1 MSSCLHRPERVE
13 HDPRLKRVIEIVNA
27 RNEESY
33 VVGGVL
39 RSRLC
44 GLPDGADLDM
54 AIRGDGFR
62 IAQEI
67 AEALG
72 KGATFVP
79 LDRSRGTGR
88 VVLTAQ
94 PRMSVDISSFRGN
107 SIEEDLRSRDFTINA
122 LALDVSSFRD
132 GEMTHVLDPTGG
144 RQDLRD
150 RIVRACSSTAFLED
164 PLRILRA
171 FRFAACLGLSISGET
186 KSAIA
191 NHAELLPS
199 VAVERIRDELFD
211 ILSSPCAA
219 AALKEMEE
227 LGVVTAVFPE
237 LKPMKECSQNWYHHL
252 AVWEHTV
259 EGIRNVERIVSEA
272 EDIFGSLGET
282 VRAYLEG
289 EIVVARPRAALVKLA
304 MLFHD
309 SGKPATRT
317 VDPGGRIRF
326 FGHEKTSTEIAESAW
341 RHLQL
346 ATREIRIALGWV
358 AGHMRPG
365 ILLNPGVT
373 RRAIYRLCHHYGEDV
388 IGLFVLFLADLAAS
402 QGPERRPGADK
413 QAEQSVKRAL
423 DYCFTENAQTPRLL
437 GGRDLITIFGLQ
449 EGPEIGYILGR
460 LAELQGSGEITT
472 RDDAL
477 AAVPHLLRDRIQ
489 DDRVR
494 VIPRGA
500 FRDQE

>member
-1 MSSCLHRPERVE
+1 MSSYVHRPERVE
-13 HDPRLKRVIEIVNA
+13 HDPRLKRVIEILDA
-27 RNEESY
+27 RSEESY
-33 VVGGVL
+33 VVGGIL

-44 GLPDGADLDM
+44 GLPDAADLDV
-54 AIRGDGFR
+54 AVRGDGLR

-79 LDRSRGTGR
+79 LDRGRGTGR

-107 SIEEDLRSRDFTINA
+107 SIEEDLRHRDFTINA

-132 GEMTHVLDPTGG
+132 GEMTHILDPTGG

-150 RIVRACSSTAFLED
+150 GVVRACSSSAFLED

-171 FRFAACLGLSISGET
+171 FRFGACLGLSICEET

-191 NHAELLPS
+191 NHVELLPS
-199 VAVERIRDELFD
+199 VAAERIRDELFD
-211 ILSSPCAA
+211 ILGRPCAA
-219 AALKEMEE
+219 SALGEMEE

-252 AVWEHTV
+252 GVWEHTV
-259 EGIRNVERIVSEA
+259 EAIRNVDRIVSEA

-282 VRAYLEG
+282 VRAYLGE
-289 EIVVARPRAALVKLA
+289 EIVVGRPRAALVKLA

-317 VDPGGRIRF
+317 VDPDGRIRF
-326 FGHEKTSTEIAESAW
+326 FGHERISTEIAENAW
-341 RHLQL
+341 RQLHL
-346 ATREIRIALGWV
+346 ATREIRIALGWI

-365 ILLNPGVT
+365 ILLHPDVT
-373 RRAIYRLCHHYGEDV
+373 RRAIYRLCHHFGKEV

-402 QGPERRPGADK
+402 QGPERRPGEDK
-413 QAEQSVKRAL
+413 QAEQGVKRAL

-449 EGPEIGYILGR
+449 EGPEIGYILRR

-472 RDDAL
+472 RDEAL
-477 AAVPHLLRDRIQ
+477 AAVRHLLSDRTQ

-494 VIPRGA
+494 VPPRGA
-500 FRDQE
+500 STDRQ